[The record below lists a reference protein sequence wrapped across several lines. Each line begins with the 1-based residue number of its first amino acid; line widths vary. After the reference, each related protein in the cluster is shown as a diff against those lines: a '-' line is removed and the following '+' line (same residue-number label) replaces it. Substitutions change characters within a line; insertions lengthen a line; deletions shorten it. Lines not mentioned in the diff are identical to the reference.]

1 MLAEMSTFFIV
12 AQHEQTIYLYMHST
26 ASALLETVNEYL
38 PKLNSLTEEKSSIK
52 PLPNKWSKKE
62 LIGHLIDSA
71 QNNIRRFIVAQ
82 YEDNPVITYKQDNW
96 VSINNYQS
104 YSLNDLIQLW
114 YLLNKQICSILN
126 NSSNEMLQRTCQTE
140 SLHSIEWLAKDYI
153 RHMKHHL
160 HQVLDLT
167 PIVYP

>member
-1 MLAEMSTFFIV
+1 MN
-12 AQHEQTIYLYMHST
+12 ST
-26 ASALLETVNEYL
+26 ASQLLAIINEYL
-38 PKLNSLTEEKSSIK
+38 PELNSLNEAQSSIK

-62 LIGHLIDSA
+62 IIGHLIDSA

-82 YEDNPVITYKQDNW
+82 YEENPVIVYKQDNW

-104 YSLNDLIQLW
+104 HSLNDLIQLW

-126 NSSNEMLQRTCQTE
+126 NSSQEMLQRSSQTD

-153 RHMKHHL
+153 KHLKHHL
-160 HQVLDLT
+160 HQILNLT
-167 PIVYP
+167 PVAYP